1 MLAFLRLI
9 LKFYLA
15 RYPHEQKKSFEE
27 AILRMVLNSY
37 NNLKMI
43 NGAKI

>member
-15 RYPHEQKKSFEE
+15 DTPHEQKLLFQQFGECGSEQSLFSHKTDSP
-27 AILRMVLNSY
+27 
-37 NNLKMI
+37 
-43 NGAKI
+43 

>member
-15 RYPHEQKKSFEE
+15 DTPHEQKLQY
-27 AILRMVLNSY
+27 AILRIGSEL
-37 NNLKMI
+37 I
-43 NGAKI
+43 EI